1 MTLNLKIRHNLPFV
15 TMKVEYRDKE
25 KSLDNVLI
33 DTGSASSILKAEL
46 VEDIG
51 IKLEPEDTIG
61 SVRGVG
67 GSEFVYIKNIDSLSI
82 GNLKVE
88 DFKIDIGEMDYGF
101 DIDAIIG
108 MDFLQRTGAVI
119 DLDESTIGKEI

>member
-1 MTLNLKIRHNLPFV
+1 MEV
-15 TMKVEYRDKE
+15 GYRDKE

-67 GSEFVYIKNIDSLSI
+67 GSEFVYIKKIDSLSI
-82 GNLKVE
+82 GDLNVE

-101 DIDAIIG
+101 DIDVIIG
-108 MDFLQRTGAVI
+108 MDFLQRTGAII
-119 DLDESTIGKEI
+119 DLDKGTIGKEI

>member
-1 MTLNLKIRHNLPFV
+1 MTLNLKIINSLPFV
-15 TMKVEYRDKE
+15 TMEVGYRDKE

-67 GSEFVYIKNIDSLSI
+67 GSEFVCL
-82 GNLKVE
+82 
-88 DFKIDIGEMDYGF
+88 F
-101 DIDAIIG
+101 AI
-108 MDFLQRTGAVI
+108 
-119 DLDESTIGKEI
+119 